1 MSSGNLHWLD
11 IVVGLTLLG
20 GVVLGLLAGFKRIV
34 LRLVHFALS
43 IGLAILL
50 FRPVGKMVQAHA
62 EGAAGGLAKIAVAA
76 GLFLA
81 IHLALWM
88 CFAIIRKAISRSTA
102 AAGQHVDQ
110 VFRAAGLHPLDRILG
125 ATAGGLLAFAPLT
138 VLFTAL
144 YLSPQ
149 MRDAVEAR
157 RSIVGPGALR
167 TIDSLIDSIPQEQKD
182 RIAESVERAKQAVTN
197 KLADEL
203 GTLADEVARR
213 AEEEAGTAA
222 NGQSGP
228 QREEIRQA
236 IGKLL
241 NVENPAE

>member
-1 MSSGNLHWLD
+1 MSSSIHWLD
-11 IVVGLTLLG
+11 VVVGLTLLG
-20 GVVLGLLAGFKRIV
+20 GVVLGLAAGFKRIV

-43 IGLAILL
+43 IGLAMLL

-62 EGAAGGLAKIAVAA
+62 EGAAGGVAKIAAAA

-102 AAGQHVDQ
+102 GAENYVDQ
-110 VFRAAGLHPLDRILG
+110 VFKASGLHPLDRILG

-138 VLFTAL
+138 VLFTVL
-144 YLSPQ
+144 YLSPE
-149 MRDAVEAR
+149 MREAAQVR
-157 RSIVGPGALR
+157 RSKIGPGAMR
-167 TIDSLIDSIPQEQKD
+167 TIDRLIDSIPQEQKD

-203 GTLADEVARR
+203 GTLADDMARQA
-213 AEEEAGTAA
+213 AEQAGGAGPG
-222 NGQSGP
+222 GQGQP
-228 QREEIRQA
+228 NREEIRRA
-236 IGKLL
+236 IGSLL
-241 NVENPAE
+241 NGEGLNP